1 MYLNEYLNDDLIFMN
16 KKVTDIPDLF
26 KFVSNILEEKD
37 FVKDEFYENLLKRER
52 NYPTGLQLD
61 DNTIAI
67 PHCNSEFVKKSFIFF
82 IRLVE
87 PIEIHRMDDPDDVI
101 KTDLFFV
108 LGLTDPKQH
117 ITLLQELMNVI
128 QDSNIIENLK
138 KATTKEEIKSILY
151 PEIEEEQLLGNLKG
165 GE

>member
-1 MYLNEYLNDDLIFMN
+1 MYLNEYLNDDLMFID
-16 KKVTDIPDLF
+16 KKMADIPDLF
-26 KFVSNILEEKD
+26 KFVSNILEQKD
-37 FVKDEFYENLLKRER
+37 FVKDEFYENLLKREE

-82 IRLVE
+82 VRLVE
-87 PIEIHRMDDPDDVI
+87 PIEIHKMDDPDDVI

-108 LGLTDPKQH
+108 LGLTDPKHH

-128 QDSNIIENLK
+128 QDSSIIDSLK
-138 KATTKEEIKSILY
+138 KAESKEEIKSILC
-151 PEIEEEQLLGNLKG
+151 PEIKEA
-165 GE
+165 